1 MKYFTRLRVKRI
13 YEWRGDPLGFNRKLK
28 TLEYGSLAIRAEGL
42 PQTTII
48 KMGQHILI
56 EGDDNDNPYVARVVR
71 LFADES
77 GEQMKAVVQWFVR
90 VSEVPPSKLKL
101 LGRDPH
107 PQEIFF
113 YEGRNCDDEVDAQS
127 ILRPVQ

>member
-1 MKYFTRLRVKRI
+1 
-13 YEWRGDPLGFNRKLK
+13 
-28 TLEYGSLAIRAEGL
+28 SLAIRAEGL